1 MLWCDVLYPVG
12 VGLLLALVQILHCTK
27 PWTVCCRG
35 GGGRGDETRESLG
48 QDPVPGVHTVQPN
61 TAVIKIRSYR
71 EPGTSTG
78 NSHQLE
84 TIAEAGQLRRSSDQD
99 MGGSLK
105 NLRNASIMMN
115 SSKLTLP

>member
-1 MLWCDVLYPVG
+1 MLHPAG

-35 GGGRGDETRESLG
+35 GGGRGEARESLG
-48 QDPVPGVHTVQPN
+48 QDPVPVGHTVQPN

-71 EPGTSTG
+71 EPGTST
-78 NSHQLE
+78 SHQLE
-84 TIAEAGQLRRSSDQD
+84 TITEAGQLRRSSDQEL
-99 MGGSLK
+99 GGSLK

>member
-1 MLWCDVLYPVG
+1 M
-12 VGLLLALVQILHCTK
+12 GLLLALVQILHCTK
-27 PWTVCCRG
+27 PWTVCCGG
-35 GGGRGDETRESLG
+35 GGGRGEEARESLG
-48 QDPVPGVHTVQPN
+48 QDPVPGGHTVQPN

-71 EPGTSTG
+71 EPGPSTS
-78 NSHQLE
+78 HKLE
-84 TIAEAGQLRRSSDQD
+84 TITEAGQLRRSSGQD

>member
-1 MLWCDVLYPVG
+1 M
-12 VGLLLALVQILHCTK
+12 GLLLALVQILHCTK

-35 GGGRGDETRESLG
+35 GGGRGEEARESLG
-48 QDPVPGVHTVQPN
+48 QDPVPSGLTVQPN

-71 EPGTSTG
+71 EPGTSTST
-78 NSHQLE
+78 SHQLE
-84 TIAEAGQLRRSSDQD
+84 TITEAGQLRRSSVSGQD